1 VGVKE
6 KTMKRIAL
14 AAGALALSLAFAL
27 LSSSPAA
34 GQAKEVHIVASAGVK
49 PAVTALLPA
58 VERTIGAHISTE
70 FDASKTLT
78 QKIVAGQ
85 AFDVAILTVENID
98 DLIHQ
103 GKIAASTRAN
113 LARTGVGFGI
123 RAGAHK
129 IDISTPETLKRTL
142 LSAKSITLNPNGAST
157 TILYKA
163 LDRLGITD
171 EVKRKLIL
179 DTDLEHLRTNVVD
192 GKSEMVVALISEI
205 RASQGVEFAGP
216 LPGELQ
222 SYVNFAAGVST
233 NSRNSEAAKTF
244 VKFMTSPAAASVLKA
259 KGLEPR

>member
-1 VGVKE
+1 
-6 KTMKRIAL
+6 MKRIAL
-14 AAGALALSLAFAL
+14 TAAALALNLAFVLFSAP
-27 LSSSPAA
+27 PAA
-34 GQAKEVHIVASAGVK
+34 GQAKEVRVVASAGVK
-49 PAVTALLPA
+49 PTVTALLPEA
-58 VERTIGAHISTE
+58 ERSIGAHISTE

-98 DLIHQ
+98 DLTHQ
-103 GKIAASTRAN
+103 GKIAANTRAN

-129 IDISTPETLKRTL
+129 PDISTPEALKRTL
-142 LSAKSITLNPNGAST
+142 LNVKSITLNPNGAST

-163 LDRLGITD
+163 LDRLGIAD
-171 EVKRKLIL
+171 DVKHKLLL
-179 DTDLEHLRTNVVD
+179 DTDLEHLRTNVVE

-205 RASQGVEFAGP
+205 RASQGVELAGP
-216 LPGELQ
+216 LPGDLQ

-233 NSRNSEAAKTF
+233 NSHNSEAAKAF
-244 VKFMTSPAAASVLKA
+244 VKFITSPAAAPVLKV